1 MYLDI
6 ELVITHIIIG
16 VLTRVF
22 SCHTCVSLL
31 GEPFIQRVLGA
42 RVARFGKM
50 CANGKRLG
58 NHHDLK
64 SLIASNVQ
72 RKAQQM
78 LCL

>member
-1 MYLDI
+1 
-6 ELVITHIIIG
+6 
-16 VLTRVF
+16 
-22 SCHTCVSLL
+22 
-31 GEPFIQRVLGA
+31 
-42 RVARFGKM
+42 M

-78 LCL
+78 LCLWYVAVHPENAHHSRFVQDIGCLDLNDDYSGVENQSNGDIIPL

>member
-6 ELVITHIIIG
+6 ALVIIHIIIG

-22 SCHTCVSLL
+22 SCHTCVL
-31 GEPFIQRVLGA
+31 FIQRVLGA

-58 NHHDLK
+58 NHRDLK